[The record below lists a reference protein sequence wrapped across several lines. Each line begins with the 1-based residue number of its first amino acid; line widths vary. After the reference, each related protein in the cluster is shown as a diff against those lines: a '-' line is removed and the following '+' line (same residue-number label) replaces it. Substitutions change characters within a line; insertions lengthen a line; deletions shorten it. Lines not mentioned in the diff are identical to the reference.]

1 MDNSTKEPPSDTRS
15 SELKKKL
22 RTKLLQNIFWGV
34 CTLIVILLLAY
45 ILILSFGSSIKSLIN
60 EYQNFVIPVISVV
73 TVLLSS
79 MLLTIFLKGPSKS
92 ISTNDPLISKLAEL
106 IPFFG
111 NALKLAAL
119 ILKTPLI
126 FEDNTKDIE
135 KSAGFDQEYY
145 KKSVKN
151 RLMAKLVIGASAE
164 LKNDI
169 TRFSSEKYLDDLY
182 ASTKKRLLDE
192 IESQTTKGIFSLSL
206 GVITASIGM
215 IILASSAF
223 GETSDNFRLFIV
235 HYFPKLSIA
244 IVIEVFAY
252 FFLRLYK
259 QSLDEIKYFQNELT
273 NIEMKYFSVMVVK
286 REPDE
291 TALVNIANELM
302 KTERN
307 YILEKG
313 QSTVFLERDR
323 LYSEQQKEAWKT
335 ISNLTEKLS
344 KQELK

>member
-1 MDNSTKEPPSDTRS
+1 MDNSTKEPPSDTQS

-135 KSAGFDQEYY
+135 KSADFDQEYF

-164 LKNDI
+164 LK
-169 TRFSSEKYLDDLY
+169 
-182 ASTKKRLLDE
+182 KRYHE
-192 IESQTTKGIFSLSL
+192 IFIRE
-206 GVITASIGM
+206 
-215 IILASSAF
+215 IL
-223 GETSDNFRLFIV
+223 R
-235 HYFPKLSIA
+235 
-244 IVIEVFAY
+244 
-252 FFLRLYK
+252 
-259 QSLDEIKYFQNELT
+259 
-273 NIEMKYFSVMVVK
+273 
-286 REPDE
+286 
-291 TALVNIANELM
+291 
-302 KTERN
+302 
-307 YILEKG
+307 
-313 QSTVFLERDR
+313 
-323 LYSEQQKEAWKT
+323 
-335 ISNLTEKLS
+335 
-344 KQELK
+344 